1 MSKNAKTSLKE
12 LILSR
17 YSFLSSKE
25 KKVADYILQNLHLAF
40 SLPINSLAEK
50 SDVSSATVVRFSQN
64 LGFSGFQ
71 ELRTRMFEEVKEEIN
86 PEERFKLFVP
96 DGNAVKTVIKVA
108 ENEVKN
114 INVTIDNISPRLF
127 KEFIEK
133 LRKSSYINTLG
144 IGISSILA
152 RLAAYLLN
160 QAGLKTHFL
169 QKEEHYF
176 LEKLI
181 NLNKG
186 EAILAFSFPPYSKET
201 ISAAKFC
208 YERRI
213 TCLAITDKPGAPLAK
228 YSHSILTANTKNI
241 MFTNSIAAVVVLLNA
256 IATEVALLNKKQVVL
271 HLDLINQLEKDGFL
285 T

>member
-1 MSKNAKTSLKE
+1 M
-12 LILSR
+12 
-17 YSFLSSKE
+17 
-25 KKVADYILQNLHLAF
+25 ADYILQNLHLAF

-181 NLNKG
+181 NLNKR

-208 YERRI
+208 YERGI

>member
-1 MSKNAKTSLKE
+1 TTLKE

-181 NLNKG
+181 NLNKR

-208 YERRI
+208 YERGI